1 MATQSLPSTPK
12 VAPAAAPIST
22 PASEGP
28 GTPGK
33 WRHPQLSEVVRRQNA
48 ATFND
53 KNLRSVVWNG
63 ATLASTWVFGS
74 TLKSYARRVFDS
86 DPVYQHLPL
95 LLLQA
100 LLLFNILLAL
110 YPLFKPKDDL
120 ADIPLTP
127 TQRALLGLDP
137 GVVPPSTP
145 GTTYVTPPRY
155 RLSTSRKASPASAS
169 RQTTSPLTSNS
180 TYTDRLP
187 SSGTPFSPVSSPL
200 FSKAVANG
208 GRESARRLSIG
219 SSSPLARSNS
229 FGESTMSSTSGM
241 SSIGPSTP
249 SPLSGKRRSLGAA
262 RQANQGGSGQD
273 SAPGTHV
280 ITNSS
285 TTNNGQRELLICSMG
300 ASESKLVFKQGIFRL
315 SEEKEIPADDP
326 YWTRF
331 WELPESTE
339 DVFSLFT
346 PADIRR
352 TRDHALSNFETLLL
366 SVSSRLIVLKNH
378 PSFPDPDLAPERDV
392 LNCVRILTR
401 LLPFVYEAEHLEAW
415 EEKFFWAR
423 RKKKTRQAQIAGEVL
438 FDEAQSGVQDG
449 QSPRDEEYEDVKP
462 LAEELIDT
470 LLDLLFFANFTI
482 PQLPT
487 AKSKISYSIWQ
498 SGVGC
503 NTAMGSNKTL
513 ENNRCEVLRLLLTMT
528 GKAMYLPSSTLPV
541 QGVKAITYI
550 TTCQDKQ
557 SVLTL
562 LCSLLNTAM
571 KYNPAAWRVP
581 YDHVVWKDP
590 KQILVIYSL
599 QLLLVLLLYP
609 IPEDGRGAPPK
620 NYYRHYFGRL
630 HRPQDFQF
638 LVDGMTRILNQPM
651 QATTSYLPG
660 SQRSVKWAPEMLILF
675 WETLQCN
682 KRFRSFIIDSNRS
695 HDFLILCIFYAME
708 YRTEPSKQGIV
719 RLCIFILQTMSA
731 EPNFG
736 KSLNMKFEA
745 QETLPQSIRILK
757 FRGSYADYLIMSI
770 QTLMTTSKGNLDTVY
785 PALLII
791 LTNVAPHVKHISPSA
806 CSKVIQLFSSM
817 SAPSFL
823 LANETN
829 HTLLASLLD
838 FINAVLEHG
847 FTENPY
853 LVYAVLKYKDRFEAV
868 RAFTLESGQQ
878 EIERQ
883 REKRKAGESSGDLIT
898 SPTLS
903 HSEEDLHAPSG
914 ARSPLTRIPEENSA
928 FSIGDDD
935 SDDETEE
942 GGQRTPS
949 QSSPSAQTSRRPS
962 FASTI
967 DDTGSQIRG
976 ISEKAR
982 GKLPAGRPSFS
993 RQNSMTS
1000 QTSMSA
1006 LFSATSSGFT
1016 PTVTW
1021 LESWLPELPLHTILT
1036 LISAIA
1042 PHIPDAALQATSSPE
1057 ARTLIHN
1064 LPSFAEEPQV
1074 TSIIAEPTPVR
1085 AQSFEWS
1092 ALSMGWY
1099 ESLLWGFIFSSEM
1112 VVGSAAGATPGT
1124 VGVWNGTAIRLF
1136 RVQEAA
1142 AQGPTLLA
1150 PKGAVDA
1157 VGSNL
1162 VQRIGNLSLRG
1173 RNSVSQ
1179 ESPSGATPSITS
1191 GLQSILK
1198 NTHHSKEYEY
1208 PTDITRDLLPIPVHS
1223 HKPFYTGLSKG
1234 CTSTEADVWL
1244 YNGTLYVGHDQSALT
1259 HERTLESLYIN
1270 PILDILERQN
1280 PKSPFVTSPTKNGVW
1295 DTTPDQTLYFFIDVK
1310 TSGHETFQAVIEA
1323 LKPLREKGYLTTLEG
1338 GKTLT
1343 NGPVTVIG
1351 TGNTPLDMVAP
1362 IANRDYFFDAP
1373 LSRLNDAKYAEV
1385 TGLVSPIASTNFE
1398 EAVGKITGDT
1408 DPILNDDQL
1417 KALRVQIAT
1426 AEKRG
1431 IGARYWNT
1439 PSWPVRRRNLV
1450 WRTLLRE
1457 GVALLN
1463 ADDLDSVIAEF

>member
-1 MATQSLPSTPK
+1 
-12 VAPAAAPIST
+12 
-22 PASEGP
+22 
-28 GTPGK
+28 
-33 WRHPQLSEVVRRQNA
+33 
-48 ATFND
+48 
-53 KNLRSVVWNG
+53 
-63 ATLASTWVFGS
+63 
-74 TLKSYARRVFDS
+74 
-86 DPVYQHLPL
+86 
-95 LLLQA
+95 
-100 LLLFNILLAL
+100 
-110 YPLFKPKDDL
+110 
-120 ADIPLTP
+120 
-127 TQRALLGLDP
+127 
-137 GVVPPSTP
+137 
-145 GTTYVTPPRY
+145 
-155 RLSTSRKASPASAS
+155 
-169 RQTTSPLTSNS
+169 
-180 TYTDRLP
+180 
-187 SSGTPFSPVSSPL
+187 
-200 FSKAVANG
+200 
-208 GRESARRLSIG
+208 
-219 SSSPLARSNS
+219 
-229 FGESTMSSTSGM
+229 
-241 SSIGPSTP
+241 
-249 SPLSGKRRSLGAA
+249 
-262 RQANQGGSGQD
+262 
-273 SAPGTHV
+273 
-280 ITNSS
+280 
-285 TTNNGQRELLICSMG
+285 MG

-352 TRDHALSNFETLLL
+352 TRDQALTNFETLLL
-366 SVSSRLIVLKNH
+366 SVSSRLIILKNH
-378 PSFPDPDLAPERDV
+378 PSFPDPDLAPESDA
-392 LNCVRILTR
+392 LNCIRILTR
-401 LLPFVYEAEHLEAW
+401 LLPFVYEAEHLEDW
-415 EEKFFWAR
+415 DDKFFWSR
-423 RKKKTRQAQIAGEVL
+423 RKKKTRQAQISGEIL
-438 FDEAQSGVQDG
+438 FDDSQAEDG
-449 QSPRDEEYEDVKP
+449 QQRNSPRGEEYEDVKP

-470 LLDLLFFANFTI
+470 LLDLLFFADFSI
-482 PQLPT
+482 PVLPT
-487 AKSKISYSIWQ
+487 AKSKVSYSIWQ

-528 GKAMYLPSSTLPV
+528 GKAMYLPSNTLPV

-581 YDHVVWKDP
+581 YDHVVWKDS
-590 KQILVIYSL
+590 KQMLVIYCL

-609 IPEDGRGAPPK
+609 IPEDGRGVPPK

-651 QATTSYLPG
+651 QATSSYLPG
-660 SQRSVKWAPEMLILF
+660 SQRSVKWAPEILILF
-675 WETLQCN
+675 WEALQCN

-695 HDFLILCIFYAME
+695 HDFLILCYFYAME
-708 YRTEPSKQGIV
+708 YRMDPSKQGVV

-745 QETLPQSIRILK
+745 QETLPPSIRLLK

-770 QTLMTTSKGNLDTVY
+770 HTLMTTSKGKLDTAY
-785 PALLII
+785 PALLMI
-791 LTNVAPHVKHISPSA
+791 LNNVAPHIKHVSPTA

-838 FINAVLEHG
+838 FINTILEHG
-847 FTENPY
+847 FNENPY
-853 LVYAVLKYKDRFEAV
+853 LVYSILKYKERFEAV
-868 RAFTLESGQQ
+868 RTFTLESGQQ

-883 REKRKAGESSGDLIT
+883 REKRKAGDADMIS

-928 FSIGDDD
+928 FAIGDDD
-935 SDDETEE
+935 SDEE
-942 GGQRTPS
+942 GEDGGAQTPS

-962 FASTI
+962 FASTT
-967 DDTGSQIRG
+967 DETNSQARG

-982 GKLPAGRPSFS
+982 GKMPAGRPSFS

-1006 LFSATSSGFT
+1006 LFTGSSCGFT
-1016 PTVTW
+1016 PTVAW

-1042 PHIPDAALQATSSPE
+1042 PHIPEAALQSTASPE

-1064 LPSFAEEPQV
+1064 LPSFADEPQV
-1074 TSIIAEPTPVR
+1074 KSIVSEPTPVR

-1124 VGVWNGTAIRLF
+1124 VGVWNGTAIKLF

-1173 RNSVSQ
+1173 RNSISQ
-1179 ESPSGATPSITS
+1179 ESSGGHSPS
-1191 GLQSILK
+1191 
-1198 NTHHSKEYEY
+1198 
-1208 PTDITRDLLPIPVHS
+1208 V
-1223 HKPFYTGLSKG
+1223 
-1234 CTSTEADVWL
+1234 
-1244 YNGTLYVGHDQSALT
+1244 
-1259 HERTLESLYIN
+1259 
-1270 PILDILERQN
+1270 
-1280 PKSPFVTSPTKNGVW
+1280 
-1295 DTTPDQTLYFFIDVK
+1295 
-1310 TSGHETFQAVIEA
+1310 
-1323 LKPLREKGYLTTLEG
+1323 RE
-1338 GKTLT
+1338 
-1343 NGPVTVIG
+1343 V
-1351 TGNTPLDMVAP
+1351 
-1362 IANRDYFFDAP
+1362 
-1373 LSRLNDAKYAEV
+1373 
-1385 TGLVSPIASTNFE
+1385 
-1398 EAVGKITGDT
+1398 
-1408 DPILNDDQL
+1408 
-1417 KALRVQIAT
+1417 
-1426 AEKRG
+1426 
-1431 IGARYWNT
+1431 
-1439 PSWPVRRRNLV
+1439 
-1450 WRTLLRE
+1450 
-1457 GVALLN
+1457 
-1463 ADDLDSVIAEF
+1463 